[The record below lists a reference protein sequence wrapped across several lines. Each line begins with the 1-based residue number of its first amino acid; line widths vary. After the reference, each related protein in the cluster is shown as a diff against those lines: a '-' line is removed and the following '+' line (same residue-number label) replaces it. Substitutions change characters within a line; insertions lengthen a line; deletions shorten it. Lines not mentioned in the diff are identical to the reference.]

1 MTFFQR
7 HTSFQTAALCL
18 LLLTVINVRS
28 QETGKPAPG
37 AAPQQPSQQ
46 QQQQSPP
53 SMVLLNVRITDEAGR
68 PTSEVRQEELRV
80 MEDGVPQTISF
91 FSKEELPLSYGL
103 AIDSSGS
110 LRSQLDKVIDAGR
123 IIVNGN
129 SPQDETFVVRFI
141 SSDKIE
147 LVTPFTSNK
156 ALLFKAL
163 DSIYVEGGLSAVIDA
178 VYTSVENLAKSKRS
192 SDATRRRALVMVT
205 DGEDRAS
212 HYKRAQLAELLHKED
227 IQIFVIGLTNQI
239 EEKRARDKA
248 RDLLKFLAEETGGR
262 AFFPNSVSELRGI
275 AEEITRDL
283 RTQYLIGYT
292 PTGGAPSNSFHKV
305 QVTVADSQGKG
316 KLVAVTRVGY
326 IAAPR
331 P

>member
-1 MTFFQR
+1 MSFFRR
-7 HTSFQTAALCL
+7 HSSLQPAALCL
-18 LLLTVINVRS
+18 LLLSVFNVQS
-28 QETGKPAPG
+28 QEASKPAPS
-37 AAPQQPSQQ
+37 AAARQQ
-46 QQQQSPP
+46 P

-68 PTSEVRQEELRV
+68 PTSDVRREELRV
-80 MEDGVPQTISF
+80 MEDGVPQSISL

-110 LRSQLDKVIDAGR
+110 LRSQMDKVIEAGR
-123 IIVNGN
+123 IVVNGN
-129 SPQDETFVVRFI
+129 SPQDETFLIRFI

-156 ALLFKAL
+156 ALLFRAL
-163 DSIYVEGGLSAVIDA
+163 DSIYIEGGLSAVIDA
-178 VYTSVENLAKSKRS
+178 VYVSVENLAKSKRS
-192 SDATRRRALVMVT
+192 LDSNRRRALVLVT

-212 HYKRAQLAELLHKED
+212 RYKRAQLTELLHKED

-239 EEKRARDKA
+239 EEKRAREKA
-248 RDLLKFLAEETGGR
+248 RDLLTFLAQETGGR
-262 AFFPNSVSELRGI
+262 AFFPKSVSELRGI

-292 PTGGAPSNSFHKV
+292 PTGGAQGDGFHKV
-305 QVTVADSQGKG
+305 QVTVAESEGKG

-331 P
+331 